1 MPECDSL
8 VAGAVLIGLGILL
21 LFKSSRG
28 NYQARLAVRLPVSR
42 CGQVQEGFIKTTGRA
57 VGTANITSPL
67 LGLPC
72 LVSQV
77 EVEAYEGSGDDAGWK
92 PVHRGTESVPFHVE
106 DETGRVW
113 TDPSNAEFF
122 LQTDV
127 EYSTVKKWKPKP
139 GHLVKFCERELTRE
153 MLEDRVRH
161 FYEQHLRIQRGLPKS
176 FAFLDRAMEER
187 MVERV
192 ENLSRQAKER
202 EEQLAK
208 QAAKEARS
216 KGLRFT
222 EKNLMPGDTV
232 TVLGPAYATLPGHT
246 GAGEIKIHR
255 VHPDDPFVIGD
266 GPAAELAARMRKQ
279 VWWMRVA
286 GFGCMA
292 VGAAMVLSCFLER
305 GG

>member
-42 CGQVQEGFIKTTGRA
+42 CGEVQEGFIKTTGRA

-77 EVEAYEGSGDDAGWK
+77 DVEAYEGSGDDAGWK

-113 TDPSNAEFF
+113 ADPSNAEFF

-127 EYSTVKKWKPKP
+127 EYSTLKKWKPKP
-139 GHLVKFCERELTRE
+139 GHLVKFGERELTRE
-153 MLEDRVRH
+153 MLEERVRN
-161 FYEQHLRIQRGLPKS
+161 FYERRT
-176 FAFLDRAMEER
+176 MT
-187 MVERV
+187 
-192 ENLSRQAKER
+192 
-202 EEQLAK
+202 
-208 QAAKEARS
+208 EARQ
-216 KGLRFT
+216 KKLRFT
-222 EKNLMPGDTV
+222 EKNLMVGDTV
-232 TVLGPAYATLPGHT
+232 TVVGPAYATLPGQT

-266 GPAAELAARMRKQ
+266 GATSELVARMRKQ

-292 VGAAMVLSCFLER
+292 VGAAMVLSCYFES